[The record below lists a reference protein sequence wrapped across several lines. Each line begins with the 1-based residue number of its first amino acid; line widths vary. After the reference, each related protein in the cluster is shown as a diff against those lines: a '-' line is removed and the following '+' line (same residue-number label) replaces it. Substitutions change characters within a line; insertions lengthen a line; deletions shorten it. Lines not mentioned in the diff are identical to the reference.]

1 MASEIAPAKP
11 TPGIGSSRPKNN
23 SVAPPSMLRRYG
35 SQLGI
40 IGVGIVMWLA
50 FVVAAPR
57 VFTDIDIYIAFA
69 QTTPVFG
76 IIALALTLVVIT
88 GEIDLSFPSL
98 MALGTA
104 IFCLAV
110 TQWGF
115 PWWLALIAAFA
126 TGAVCGLINGWLVAK
141 LNIPSLVITIG
152 TQFLFRGLELVLMN
166 GTGVPLTADNYPQ
179 MHAIFRNP
187 LFGSLPIETVWMVV
201 LGVICWLLLNR
212 TRFGA
217 HVFLVGDNQTSAR
230 LMGVNVTKVK
240 IGTFVLVGVLSV
252 FSGLMVSIYGYYF
265 WPTTGDGYMLTGIA
279 SVFLG
284 GTSVFGGTGSIVGT
298 FVASY
303 IIGAINAG
311 IVSAGINAFYT
322 QLAFGLVIVVSV
334 VLQTI
339 IERRIRRQSLT
350 GR

>member
-1 MASEIAPAKP
+1 MTTETQRARPADN
-11 TPGIGSSRPKNN
+11 R
-23 SVAPPSMLRRYG
+23 VAPPSWLRRYG

-40 IGVGIVMWLA
+40 IGVGIAMWLG
-50 FVVAAPR
+50 FVFAAPA
-57 VFTDIDIYIAFA
+57 VFTNIDIYKAFA
-69 QTTPVFG
+69 QTTPQFG
-76 IIALALTLVVIT
+76 IIALALTFVVIT
-88 GEIDLSFPSL
+88 GEIDLSFPSI

-104 IFCLAV
+104 TFCLLAQAGV
-110 TQWGF
+110 
-115 PWWLALIAAFA
+115 PWPAALLGAFMV
-126 TGAVCGLINGWLVAK
+126 GAMCGWINGTLVAK

-152 TQFLFRGLELVLMN
+152 TSFLFRGLELVLMN
-166 GTGVPLTADNYPQ
+166 GTGVPLTADQYPAL
-179 MHAIFRNP
+179 HAIFREP
-187 LFGSLPIETVWMVV
+187 V
-201 LGVICWLLLNR
+201 LGIPVQTLWMIAVAIALWVLLNR

-217 HVFLVGDNQTSAR
+217 HVFLVGDNPTSAR
-230 LMGVNVTKVK
+230 LMGVDVVKVK
-240 IGTFVLVGVLSV
+240 TQAFVLVGLVAVLAGVMTSV
-252 FSGLMVSIYGYYF
+252 YGYYF
-265 WPTTGDGYMLTGIA
+265 WPTLGDGFLLNTIA

-284 GTSVFGGTGSIVGT
+284 GTSVFGGTGSIVGS

-322 QLAFGLVIVVSV
+322 QLCFGLVIVLSV

>member
-1 MASEIAPAKP
+1 MTEITRP
-11 TPGIGSSRPKNN
+11 TDNR
-23 SVAPPSMLRRYG
+23 VAPPSLLRRYG

-40 IGVGIVMWLA
+40 LGVGFVMWIA
-50 FVVAAPR
+50 FIIAAPM
-57 VFTDIDIYIAFA
+57 VFTNIDIYVAFA

-76 IIALALTLVVIT
+76 IIALALTFVVIT
-88 GEIDLSFPSL
+88 GEIDLSFPSV

-104 IFCLAV
+104 IFALSA
-110 TQWGF
+110 TQWGL
-115 PWWLALIAAFA
+115 PWYVGLVLAFV
-126 TGAVCGLINGWLVAK
+126 TGALCGLINGALVAV

-166 GTGVPLTADNYPQ
+166 GTGVPLTEDAYPEL
-179 MHAIFRNP
+179 HNLLREPIFGVVP
-187 LFGSLPIETVWMVV
+187 VETVWMVV
-201 LGVICWLLLNR
+201 LAILMWLLLNR

-217 HVFLVGDNQTSAR
+217 HVFLVGDNPTSAR
-230 LMGVNVTKVK
+230 LMGIRVASVK
-240 IGTFVLVGVLSV
+240 IRAFVLVGVMAVL
-252 FSGLMVSIYGYYF
+252 SGLMVSIYGYYF
-265 WPTTGDGYMLTGIA
+265 WPTTGDGYLLTAIA

-284 GTSVFGGTGSIVGT
+284 GTSVFGGTGSIVGS
-298 FVASY
+298 FVAAF

>member
-1 MASEIAPAKP
+1 MASETEQRPALRPGDNRISAPS
-11 TPGIGSSRPKNN
+11 I
-23 SVAPPSMLRRYG
+23 LRRWG

-40 IGVGIVMWLA
+40 IGVGLVMWLA
-50 FVVAAPR
+50 FVVAAPA
-57 VFTDIDIYIAFA
+57 VFTNIDIYLAFA
-69 QTTPVFG
+69 ETTPLFG
-76 IIALALTLVVIT
+76 VIALALTFVVIT
-88 GEIDLSFPSL
+88 GEIDLSFPSI

-104 IFCLAV
+104 VFCLGV
-110 TQWGF
+110 TQWGL
-115 PWWLALIAAFA
+115 PWYAALIAAFA
-126 TGAVCGLINGWLVAK
+126 AGAACGWINGALVAR

-166 GTGVPLTADNYPQ
+166 GTGVPLTEDVYPEL
-179 MHAIFRNP
+179 HAMFREP
-187 LFGSLPIETVWMVV
+187 LFGVLPTQTVWMLVLAVV
-201 LGVICWLLLNR
+201 LWLLLNR

-230 LMGVNVTKVK
+230 LMGVNVAWVK
-240 IGTFVLVGVLSV
+240 TRAFILVGVLAV
-252 FSGLMVSIYGYYF
+252 LAGLMTSIYGYYF
-265 WPTTGDGYMLTGIA
+265 WPTTGDGFLLNTIA

-284 GTSVFGGTGSIVGT
+284 GTSVFGGTGSIVGS

-322 QLAFGLVIVVSV
+322 QLAFGFVIVISV

>member
-1 MASEIAPAKP
+1 MTAETAA
-11 TPGIGSSRPKNN
+11 RPKNN
-23 SVAPPSMLRRYG
+23 RVAPPSLLRRHG

-40 IGVGIVMWLA
+40 IGVGIAMWLA
-50 FVVAAPR
+50 FVFAAPA
-57 VFTDIDIYIAFA
+57 VFLDVDIYAAFA
-69 QTTPVFG
+69 ETTPLFG
-76 IIALALTLVVIT
+76 IVALSLTFVVIT
-88 GEIDLSFPSL
+88 GEIDLSFPSI

-104 IFCLAV
+104 IFCLICNA
-110 TQWGF
+110 GA
-115 PWWLALIAAFA
+115 PHWLGIVAGIA
-126 TGAVCGLINGWLVAK
+126 TGAACGYLNGSLIAK

-152 TQFLFRGLELVLMN
+152 TSFLYRGIELVLMN
-166 GTGVPLTADNYPQ
+166 GTGVPLTADLYPDLQ
-179 MHAIFRNP
+179 RVFNSHP
-187 LFGSLPIETVWMVV
+187 LGVPIETWWA
-201 LGVICWLLLNR
+201 VIIAFCCWVLLNR

-217 HVFLVGDNQTSAR
+217 HVFLVGDNSTSAN
-230 LMGVNVTKVK
+230 LMGINVVSVK
-240 IGTFVLVGVLSV
+240 TRAFVLTGVLAV
-252 FSGLMVSIYGYYF
+252 FAGLMTSFVGYYF
-265 WPTTGDGYMLTGIA
+265 WPTMGDGFLLNTIA

-322 QLAFGLVIVVSV
+322 QLCFGLVIVVSV

-339 IERRIRRQSLT
+339 IERRVRRQSIR